1 MITSPHN
8 EKLKLIRRLQR
19 RRARERDG
27 LFVGEGEDLLAAA
40 RAAGARP
47 VELLTAAG
55 EGLGGTEVEPALL
68 DRFSALGSGTRA
80 IGVWERR
87 WAERPVAPCVYLHGV
102 ADPGNV
108 GTVVR
113 AALALVGGSVVLG
126 PGCAD
131 PFGGR
136 AVRASMGALFAE
148 PLVQASVGATPAP
161 RAALVAHGGEP
172 LDALAGGDDLP
183 GGRAGGSAGGRP
195 GSVRGAG
202 DDPGAAGSRVPERG
216 RGRGDRPAADIDMR
230 GCSADA
236 RALRKER
243 PVSRVR
249 SNPFDGEA
257 VGDFGD

>member
-1 MITSPHN
+1 VITSPHN

-27 LFVGEGEDLLAAA
+27 LFVGEGEDLLEAA

-113 AALALVGGSVVLG
+113 TALALVGGSVVLG

-136 AVRASMGALFAE
+136 AVRASMGAVFAE
-148 PLVQASVGATPAP
+148 PLVQLPLGATPSP
-161 RAALVAHGGEP
+161 RAALVARGGES
-172 LDALAGGDDLP
+172 LDALE
-183 GGRAGGSAGGRP
+183 GSATICL
-195 GSVRGAG
+195 GAEREG
-202 DDPGAAGSRVPERG
+202 VPDEVLEGCDVQVTIPIREGVESLNVAAAAAIALQRISICEGAPQAKP
-216 RGRGDRPAADIDMR
+216 
-230 GCSADA
+230 
-236 RALRKER
+236 
-243 PVSRVR
+243 R

-257 VGDFGD
+257 VGDSDD

>member
-113 AALALVGGSVVLG
+113 TALALVGGSVVLG

-172 LDALAGGDDLP
+172 LDALE
-183 GGRAGGSAGGRP
+183 
-195 GSVRGAG
+195 
-202 DDPGAAGSRVPERG
+202 GAATICLGAEREGLPEDVLEACEVRVTIQVRQGVESLNVAVAAAIALQRISICEGAPQMRG
-216 RGRGDRPAADIDMR
+216 R
-230 GCSADA
+230 S
-236 RALRKER
+236 ER
-243 PVSRVR
+243 SD
-249 SNPFDGEA
+249 PFHE
-257 VGDFGD
+257 